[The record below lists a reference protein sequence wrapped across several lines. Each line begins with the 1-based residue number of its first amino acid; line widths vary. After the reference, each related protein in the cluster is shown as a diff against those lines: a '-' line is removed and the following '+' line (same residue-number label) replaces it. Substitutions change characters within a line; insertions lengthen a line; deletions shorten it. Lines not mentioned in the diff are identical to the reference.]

1 MRKIKR
7 DDTVLVL
14 AGRDRGKT
22 GVVRQMIGG
31 GDLVKVKGHR
41 PKITE
46 DKVFVT
52 GVNISKRHKKQQ
64 RGRAQAGIIEKEM
77 PLPICESDGDLQE
90 LQQAGA
96 RRVSSIRATEKH
108 RFCRNAARI
117 STRWRRD

>member
-22 GVVRQMIGG
+22 GLVRQVVGG

-52 GVNISKRHKKQQ
+52 GINMVKRHKTQQ
-64 RGRAQAGIIEKEM
+64 PGVAQGGIIEKEM
-77 PLPICESDGDLQE
+77 PMPLSKLMLICKSCSK
-90 LQQAGA
+90 AT
-96 RRVSSIRATEKH
+96 RVGFTIRADGKH
-108 RFCRNAARI
+108 RVCRKCGQDI
-117 STRWRRD
+117 D

>member
-22 GVVRQMIGG
+22 GIVRQIVGG

-41 PKITE
+41 PKIKE

-52 GVNISKRHKKQQ
+52 GMNMVKRHQPQ
-64 RGRAQAGIIEKEM
+64 RPGVAQGGIIEKEM
-77 PLPICESDGDLQE
+77 PMPLAKLMLVCKSCNKATRVGFTIRPDG
-90 LQQAGA
+90 
-96 RRVSSIRATEKH
+96 KH
-108 RFCRNAARI
+108 RVCRKCGQDI
-117 STRWRRD
+117 D